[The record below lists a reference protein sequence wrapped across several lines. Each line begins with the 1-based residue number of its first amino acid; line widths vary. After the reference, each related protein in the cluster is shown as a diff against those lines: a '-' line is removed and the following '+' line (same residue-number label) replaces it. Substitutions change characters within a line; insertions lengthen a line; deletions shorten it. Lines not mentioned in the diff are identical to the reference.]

1 MHACVCV
8 FVKEPQ
14 NLHTCAH
21 PLSRTHT
28 QESLH
33 RQAAGASAQ
42 ASFNLNTDGLYSGSR
57 DENGGQGGWGS
68 RGSGGASWNE
78 GKRGVGEEGLRSM
91 PLQMSTMTSQSVR
104 LCLCGRVC
112 VHASVCVHW
121 HRTCVRTCVRA
132 CVRAC
137 MCACVRA
144 ASPHQCVF

>member
-57 DENGGQGGWGS
+57 DENGGQGGWGGG
-68 RGSGGASWNE
+68 GSGGSSWDE
-78 GKRGVGEEGLRSM
+78 GKRDVGEEGLRIM
-91 PLQMSTMTSQSVR
+91 PLQMSTMTPQSVR
-104 LCLCGRVC
+104 LCLCVHVC
-112 VHASVCVHW
+112 VHASVCVHSQ
-121 HRTCVRTCVRA
+121 RA
-132 CVRAC
+132 
-137 MCACVRA
+137 
-144 ASPHQCVF
+144 